1 MRKFDSLMHMKDLG
15 LNVGELR
22 EFEYSQKEELFEFAR
37 YLFKKYKGLICR
49 TGFPKHVK
57 GKKPVGL
64 PYLTDCKDFKKLEQ
78 FVETH
83 KDKYTYILLNMIG
96 NEKMIMAAYVYLDDF
111 KRLRGEMNDVDRV
124 GDMNPR
130 MKNAKNLKPVCVGPG
145 GDYDERLNKV
155 RSDLIR
161 ARIPPNMIVELAIFE
176 IDGKPVPFYKQ
187 LRDDF

>member
-1 MRKFDSLMHMKDLG
+1 MRKFDSLMHMKNLG

-37 YLFKKYKGLICR
+37 HLFKEYKGVICR
-49 TGFPKHVK
+49 TDFPKHVK
-57 GKKPVGL
+57 DKKPVGL
-64 PYLTDCKDFKKLEQ
+64 PYLTDCKDFKQLEQ

-124 GDMNPR
+124 GDMRPR

-145 GDYDERLNKV
+145 GEYDERLNKV

-161 ARIPPNMIVELAIFE
+161 ARIPPHVIVELAIFE

-187 LRDDF
+187 LRGDF